1 MKIAARL
8 KREVS
13 GVLVLALLFLAALA
27 LTPAR
32 TMGSGRAVAA
42 EMPSE
47 VCVDDDFAGAS
58 EGEILNGSACGMGD
72 VVFGYDA
79 FATVND
85 GVNGVA
91 DGGIVHVAD
100 GTYQEA
106 VLIDG
111 KSLQLV
117 GQSLYAVIQ
126 APDSVP
132 VCTTTSYDWHAL
144 LCVLNHANVIID
156 TLTVDGMGKGGDN
169 YRFIGVG
176 FRNAGGALQN
186 SAVINIKDTPLD
198 GTQHGV
204 GLVVYE
210 DDGDSYAFTV
220 ANNHFTSFQKNAM
233 ALYTE
238 GSDTSLDTV
247 IEGNT
252 IQGIKGTDQI
262 SQNGIQV
269 YQVGGYLH
277 AEIMENAVDG
287 IAFDNTE
294 SDTKWVATSILN
306 AFADADIHD
315 NVITGAHEGIYVWDG
330 AGTITNNDLSIEK
343 IGVFA
348 YGITVNDPPD
358 VLPQP
363 YLEEGAALELRGS
376 EAPSTV
382 NLAVEGNTLTFS
394 GDDNADTFGLAV
406 YAGYGDN
413 DLAFTASHND
423 ITGFDYGVYFYQ
435 CNPDAGDSCGAGTV
449 AQAEMHE
456 NHIVGN
462 TSYGAYAELL
472 TMEVDATDNWWG
484 SGSGPYHE
492 EMNPNGPGNAVGGTI
507 DFIPWCIDPD
517 CTPYLPS
524 LGDFDGDGIQD
535 IAVYRP
541 GSPSTWYI
549 RGVGSFAYGKDG
561 DIPVPGDYNGDGKD
575 EIAVFRPS
583 ESTWYI
589 RGVGSFAYGKDG
601 DIPVPGDYN
610 GDGKDEIAVF
620 RPSENTWYIRGV
632 GSFAYGKEGDI
643 PVPGDYN
650 GDGKDEIAVYRPGD
664 PSTWYVRGVGT
675 FAYGKDGDTPVP
687 GDYNGDGKTEIGVF
701 RPGTGQWFIRGVGS
715 YTFGT
720 EDDTP
725 VSPIFDWGAPVR

>member
-1 MKIAARL
+1 MKAFARL
-8 KREVS
+8 KWMISVA
-13 GVLVLALLFLAALA
+13 LALALAVLLLLTALA
-27 LTPAR
+27 LTPAWADPD
-32 TMGSGRAVAA
+32 T
-42 EMPSE
+42 PTE
-47 VCVDDDFAGAS
+47 VCVDDDFTGAS
-58 EGEILNGSACGMGD
+58 EGEVLNGSVCGMGD

-363 YLEEGAALELRGS
+363 YLEEGTALELRGS
-376 EAPSTV
+376 GAPSTV

-456 NHIVGN
+456 NHIMDN
-462 TSYGAYAELL
+462 TRYGAFAELL
-472 TMEVDATDNWWG
+472 SAEVDATNNWWG
-484 SGSGPYHE
+484 SGSGPYNATS
-492 EMNPNGPGNAVGGTI
+492 NPNGLGNPVDGTI
-507 DFIPWCIDPD
+507 LFNPWCTNMY
-517 CTPYLPS
+517 CTPYIPS
-524 LGDFDGDGIQD
+524 LGDFDGDGRLDLAVFRGEDGSWHIYGMSAVVYGQTSD
-535 IAVYRP
+535 VPVPGDYNGDGKAEIAVYRP
-541 GSPSTWYI
+541 DNPDYDDNSTWHVYGYMGPFVYGQPGDIPVPADYDGDGAVDIAVFRPGTGTWYI
-549 RGVGSFAYGKDG
+549 YGMGHFDFGADGDIPVPADYNGDGKAEIAVFHPEDGTWHIMGSDPVVYGTGG
-561 DIPVPGDYNGDGKD
+561 DIPVPGDYNGDGKA
-575 EIAVFRPS
+575 EIAVFRPGTG
-583 ESTWYI
+583 TWYI
-589 RGVGSFAYGKDG
+589 QGMGAY
-601 DIPVPGDYN
+601 V
-610 GDGKDEIAVF
+610 
-620 RPSENTWYIRGV
+620 
-632 GSFAYGKEGDI
+632 YGAEGDI
-643 PVPGDYN
+643 PAFPTFVPGL
-650 GDGKDEIAVYRPGD
+650 
-664 PSTWYVRGVGT
+664 
-675 FAYGKDGDTPVP
+675 TP
-687 GDYNGDGKTEIGVF
+687 
-701 RPGTGQWFIRGVGS
+701 
-715 YTFGT
+715 
-720 EDDTP
+720 
-725 VSPIFDWGAPVR
+725 